1 MKTRKFILALVAL
14 FAFASIQPAI
24 AQKQTKKELEKQL
37 HAKADRTARKE
48 AKRLKKD
55 EGWQVFAGALPL
67 EKMLEKSY
75 LMQYET
81 DEEGHPK
88 YIMATGNGVGGSRTA
103 AKLAAIET
111 AKNELAGLI
120 ETRMAQL
127 ISTNIA
133 NLQLSTVDAESET
146 KILAS
151 AKNMVAVTLSGVQ
164 PIVVIYRDRSS
175 VSRARKI
182 KNADK
187 LKKGKV
193 EVQVTLFYNEE
204 NAEKVAKKAIKQTLK
219 EDLKNNEE
227 DLKKLMDL

>member
-14 FAFASIQPAI
+14 FTFAAIQPTF
-24 AQKQTKKELEKQL
+24 AQKTDKQLKKEL
-37 HAKADRTARKE
+37 HSRADRTARKE
-48 AKRLKKD
+48 ARRLAKK
-55 EGWQVFAGALPL
+55 EGWKVFPGALPM

-75 LMQYET
+75 MMQYDT
-81 DEEGHPK
+81 DEDGQPR
-88 YIMATGNGVGGSRTA
+88 YITASGNGVGGSRTA

-146 KILAS
+146 KVLAS
-151 AKNMVAVTLSGVQ
+151 AKNMVAMTLSGVR
-164 PIVVIYRDRSS
+164 PIVVLYRDRSS
-175 VSRARKI
+175 MKKARDI
-182 KNADK
+182 GRTDRV
-187 LKKGKV
+187 KKGKV
-193 EVQVTLFYNEE
+193 EVQVRLFYSEE
-204 NAEKVAKKAIKQTLK
+204 NASKVAKKAIKETLK